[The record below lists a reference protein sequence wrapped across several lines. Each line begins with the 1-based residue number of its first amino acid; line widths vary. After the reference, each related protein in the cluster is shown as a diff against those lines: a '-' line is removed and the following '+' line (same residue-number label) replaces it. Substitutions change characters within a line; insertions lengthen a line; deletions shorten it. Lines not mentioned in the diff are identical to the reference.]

1 MKMKRVILAGPF
13 SETAKSEFENL
24 MNEEFEVLLAPT
36 KDDLAKIDDAEYVVL
51 RTYNMTKEDIYAKP
65 SLKFIQRWGVG
76 YDSVD
81 IEAAGERNV
90 PVAKLLPVN
99 ASAVSELVM
108 MHILALSR
116 NLLAHHNDTAKG
128 LWSKTKY
135 IKQSHILEGKTAGI
149 LGCGNI
155 GKKVARKLQAF
166 DVNVQYYDMFR
177 MKEETEN
184 ELDIKYVEL
193 EELFKTSDIISI
205 HIPLIENTKHF
216 VGKKLLSLMKP
227 EAIIIN
233 AARGGIVNES
243 DLYEALKNKI
253 ILGAGIETFEQE
265 PVNPDNP
272 LLRLHNVTLT
282 PHIGGAF
289 AEIEQMSLPVV
300 AQNILA
306 IDRGEDLPGL
316 IVNRQFFK

>member
-1 MKMKRVILAGPF
+1 MKRVILAGPF
-13 SETAKSEFENL
+13 SETAKPQFEKL
-24 MNEEFEVLLAPT
+24 MGEGFEIVVAST
-36 KDDLAKIDDAEYVVL
+36 KDDLAKIHDAEYVVL
-51 RTYNMTKEDIYAKP
+51 RTYNMTREDIYAKP

-81 IEAAGERNV
+81 IKAAGEKNA

-135 IKQSHILEGKTAGI
+135 IQQSHVLEGKTAGI
-149 LGCGNI
+149 VGMGNI
-155 GKKVARKLQAF
+155 GRKVTRKLQAF

-177 MKEETEN
+177 LKEETEK
-184 ELDIKYVEL
+184 ELNINYVEL
-193 EELFKTSDIISI
+193 EELFKTSDIISL
-205 HIPLIENTKHF
+205 HIPLLESTKHI
-216 VGKKLLSLMKP
+216 VDKKLLSLMKP
-227 EAIIIN
+227 DAIIVN
-233 AARGGIVNES
+233 AARGGIVNEN
-243 DLYEALKNKI
+243 DLYEALKNKS

-272 LLRLHNVTLT
+272 LLKLDNVTLT

-289 AEIEQMSLPVV
+289 AEIEQLSLPVV

-306 IDRGEDLPGL
+306 IDRGEDLGDL
-316 IVNRQFFK
+316 IVNRQYLK